1 MTKRAVTQAPFAFAV
16 GDNLTLRGE
25 VRAVDDGQR
34 KPIVILCHGFKGF
47 KDWGFFPYVGEE
59 LARCGFVAITFNF
72 SCNGV
77 NRVDF
82 DELDKFAINT
92 YSREQADLA
101 ALFTRVTS
109 GRLPLASHFDPER
122 IALLGHSRGGG
133 NSILFA
139 AGCPGVRAVVTWNG
153 IADVD
158 IFDETTKAALARDGI
173 AYIRNARTGQL
184 MPIRSVVLDDI
195 RQNRARFDIPRKL
208 AALTI
213 PVLLIQGDRD
223 HPRLVEGFR
232 TLQAA
237 APHHTF
243 RVIEGADHT
252 FGAVHPFAGPTPH
265 LEEALRLTAGFL
277 RRALA

>member
-1 MTKRAVTQAPFAFAV
+1 MTNRAVTTAPFAFAV

-25 VRAVDDGQR
+25 VRAADDGRQ
-34 KPIVILCHGFKGF
+34 KPVVLLCHGFKGF
-47 KDWGFFPYVGEE
+47 KDWGFFPHVGKE
-59 LARCGFVAITFNF
+59 LARSGFVAITFNF

-82 DELDKFAINT
+82 DELDKFAVNT

-101 ALFTRVTS
+101 ALFARVTS
-109 GRLPLASHFDPER
+109 GQLPLAPLFDTER

-139 AGCPGVRAVVTWNG
+139 ASCPGIKAVVTWNG

-158 IFDETTKAALARDGI
+158 IFDDATKAALARDGI

-195 RQNRARFDIPRKL
+195 RQNRERFDIPRKL

-223 HPRLVEGFR
+223 RPRLVEGFR
-232 TLQAA
+232 MLQAA

-243 RVIEGADHT
+243 HVIEGADHT
-252 FGAVHPFAGPTPH
+252 FGAVHPFAGSTPH
-265 LEEALRLTAGFL
+265 LDEALRVTIDFL